1 MTAGVSPIDLHWLDR
16 PGAIS
21 SWVVPTQHGPVLV
34 DPGPASTLP
43 ALQQGLADLGWA
55 LDELAGVLL
64 THIHLDHAAAAGDLA
79 ALNIPVH
86 VHPVGQRHLADPSR
100 LMASAHKI
108 YGDQLPHLFGTMRPV
123 PPNLLHVLDLSRAF
137 TIGGVAF
144 KAHETLGHAK
154 HHVAYEF
161 QYDDTR
167 YLATGDAAGGFVAE
181 APTFAPAQLP
191 PPDLD
196 LMAWCHSI
204 DVMEHVEADQLLVAH
219 FGACPNP
226 KAHLHRLR
234 ESLQR
239 QYHCIR
245 EAADP
250 LHAYRHMLEA
260 EATEAGVSDPDC
272 MHLRPAAVEM
282 NISGVQHAERKRR
295 Q

>member
-21 SWVVPTQHGPVLV
+21 SWVIPTQQGPVLI

-55 LDELAGVLL
+55 VEELAGVLL

-86 VHPVGQRHLADPSR
+86 VHPVGQRHLVDPSR
-100 LMASAHKI
+100 LMASAQQI
-108 YGDQLPHLFGTMRPV
+108 YDDRLPQLFGTMRPV
-123 PPNLLHVLDLSRAF
+123 PENLLHVLNLSGTF
-137 TIGGVAF
+137 TIGGVSF

-161 QYDDTR
+161 QHDGTR

-196 LMAWCHSI
+196 LMAWCNSI
-204 DVMEHVEADQLLVAH
+204 DLMEHLEADQLLVAH
-219 FGACPNP
+219 FGACADP

-234 ESLQR
+234 DSLHR

-245 EAADP
+245 KASDP
-250 LHAYRHMLEA
+250 FQNYRHMLEM
-260 EATEAGVSDPDC
+260 EAIAAGMDDPGC
-272 MHLRPAAVEM
+272 MHLRQAAVEM
-282 NISGVQHAERKRR
+282 NISGVQHAERKGDK
-295 Q
+295 

>member
-1 MTAGVSPIDLHWLDR
+1 MTAVVSPIDLHWLDR

-21 SWVVPTQHGPVLV
+21 SWVVPTQEGPVLI
-34 DPGPASTLP
+34 DPGPASTFP
-43 ALQQGLADLGWA
+43 ALQQGLGNLGWA
-55 LDELAGVLL
+55 VEELAGVLL

-100 LMASAHKI
+100 LMASAQKI
-108 YGDQLPHLFGTMRPV
+108 YGDQLPYLFGSMRPV
-123 PPNLLHVLDLSRAF
+123 PVNLLHVLDLSGIF
-137 TIGGVAF
+137 TIGNVSF

-161 QYDDTR
+161 QHDATR
-167 YLATGDAAGGFVAE
+167 YLATGDAAGGYVAE

-196 LMAWCHSI
+196 LTAWCHSI
-204 DVMEHVEADQLLVAH
+204 DVMEQLEADQLLVAH
-219 FGACPNP
+219 FGACTDP

-234 ESLQR
+234 ESLHR
-239 QYHCIR
+239 QYCCIR
-245 EAADP
+245 EASDP
-250 LHAYRHMLEA
+250 LQDYRLMLEA
-260 EATEAGVSDPDC
+260 EANEAGVHDREC
-272 MHLRPAAVEM
+272 MHLRQAAVEM
-282 NISGVQHAERKRR
+282 NISGVQHAERKAH

>member
-21 SWVVPTQHGPVLV
+21 SWVIPTQQGPVLI

-43 ALQQGLADLGWA
+43 ALRQGLNDLGWGVE
-55 LDELAGVLL
+55 ELAGVLL

-86 VHPVGQRHLADPSR
+86 VHPVGQRHLVDPSR

-108 YGDQLPHLFGTMRPV
+108 YGDQLPYLFGTMRPV
-123 PPNLLHVLDLSRAF
+123 PENLLHVLKLSATF
-137 TIGGVAF
+137 TIGGVSF
-144 KAHETLGHAK
+144 KVHETLGHAK

-161 QYDDTR
+161 QHDDTR

-196 LMAWCHSI
+196 LMAWCNSI
-204 DVMEHVEADQLLVAH
+204 DLMEHLEADQLLVAH
-219 FGACPNP
+219 FGACADP

-234 ESLQR
+234 DSLHR

-245 EAADP
+245 QASDP
-250 LHAYRHMLEA
+250 FQDYRHMLEM
-260 EATEAGVSDPDC
+260 EAIAARMDDPEC

-282 NISGVQHAERKRR
+282 NISGVQHAERKGSR
-295 Q
+295 